1 MVFQEENADN
11 FIIIDGSSYLYRA
24 FYALPN
30 LKTSS
35 GLNSG
40 AIHGFA
46 NMLNRI
52 LNEYSPKYLVM
63 VFDAKGKNFRHDIYD
78 EYKANR
84 NSMPTE
90 LSEQTG
96 AIINLVEALG
106 VMVIQQKG
114 VEADDVIASLARQ
127 IKIKNSKTIISSG
140 DKDLAQ
146 LVDENTILMNNF
158 DSKVLDVEGVKEKF
172 GVWPNQIFDY
182 LCLVGDTSDNIPGVP
197 KVGPKTAVT
206 LLEQYNDLDNIIE
219 NSSQLKGKL
228 KENIESSLET
238 IELAKKLVALK
249 DNLKLSL
256 DPDQL
261 KRGLADKTKLE
272 TIIKKY
278 ELKTLSEKLNIK
290 AKKEIIKKDYNLIKN
305 LKELKKIIKECKL
318 SKIYS
323 FDTETTSLD
332 FHKAELV
339 GFSLSYKNNSSFY
352 CPLSHNSADDINL
365 PFDDTLD
372 ILRELLE
379 DKSLTVIGQNLKYDI
394 NVLKKYSVIFKN
406 RIEDTMLMSY
416 VISSSGKH
424 DMDTLSSKFLDHKPI
439 SYESVAGKGK
449 DQISFADVEISK
461 AVEYACEDADLTFLL
476 YQKLSTLLKKD
487 KKLLKIYTEI
497 EIKLMLIIAD
507 MEYIGV
513 SLNNKELSKQSQN
526 LAKRIDKIEKNI
538 YKISGREFNIS
549 SPKQIQEIFYD
560 ELKLPILKKTPKG
573 QPSTNEDVM
582 SQLAEDHELPN
593 LVLSYRNLLKLK
605 NTYTDK
611 LGDQVSNISNRLHTS
626 YNQTITITGRLSSSS
641 PNLQNIPI
649 RTDDGKKIRS
659 AFIPREGYKL
669 FSADYSQIEL
679 RIMAHLAKDPAMIE
693 SFLTGEDI
701 HSSTARKVFNI
712 KDEPS
717 SDQRR
722 AAKAINFGLIYG
734 ISAYG
739 LAKQLKIDNVEA
751 KGIIDTY
758 FAKYKRVKEFME
770 ELKELA
776 SKQEYVETMHGR
788 KVFLPNIS
796 HSNFQV
802 RSAAE
807 RTAINA
813 PIQGTAADI
822 IKIAMIN
829 IKEWLIRENIHN
841 VFMIMQVH
849 DELVFEIEDSDIHRY
864 GDKISDLMGSAEK
877 LSVPLLV
884 NTFSGSNWQ
893 ET

>member
-114 VEADDVIASLARQ
+114 VEADDVIASIARQ
-127 IKIKNSKTIISSG
+127 IKIENSKTIISSG

-172 GVWPNQIFDY
+172 GVRPSQIFDY

-206 LLEQYNDLDNIIE
+206 LLEQYNDLDNIIK

-256 DPDQL
+256 NPDQL
-261 KRGLADKTKLE
+261 KRGSADKTKLE

-290 AKKEIIKKDYNLIKN
+290 AKKEVIKKDYNLIKN

-394 NVLKKYSVIFKN
+394 NVLKKYSMIFKN

-476 YQKLSTLLKKD
+476 YQKLSRLLKKD

-611 LGDQVSNISNRLHTS
+611 LGNQVSDISNRLHTS

>member
-1 MVFQEENADN
+1 
-11 FIIIDGSSYLYRA
+11 
-24 FYALPN
+24 
-30 LKTSS
+30 
-35 GLNSG
+35 
-40 AIHGFA
+40 
-46 NMLNRI
+46 
-52 LNEYSPKYLVM
+52 
-63 VFDAKGKNFRHDIYD
+63 
-78 EYKANR
+78 
-84 NSMPTE
+84 
-90 LSEQTG
+90 
-96 AIINLVEALG
+96 
-106 VMVIQQKG
+106 
-114 VEADDVIASLARQ
+114 
-127 IKIKNSKTIISSG
+127 
-140 DKDLAQ
+140 
-146 LVDENTILMNNF
+146 
-158 DSKVLDVEGVKEKF
+158 
-172 GVWPNQIFDY
+172 
-182 LCLVGDTSDNIPGVP
+182 
-197 KVGPKTAVT
+197 
-206 LLEQYNDLDNIIE
+206 
-219 NSSQLKGKL
+219 
-228 KENIESSLET
+228 
-238 IELAKKLVALK
+238 
-249 DNLKLSL
+249 
-256 DPDQL
+256 
-261 KRGLADKTKLE
+261 
-272 TIIKKY
+272 
-278 ELKTLSEKLNIK
+278 
-290 AKKEIIKKDYNLIKN
+290 
-305 LKELKKIIKECKL
+305 
-318 SKIYS
+318 
-323 FDTETTSLD
+323 
-332 FHKAELV
+332 
-339 GFSLSYKNNSSFY
+339 
-352 CPLSHNSADDINL
+352 
-365 PFDDTLD
+365 
-372 ILRELLE
+372 
-379 DKSLTVIGQNLKYDI
+379 
-394 NVLKKYSVIFKN
+394 
-406 RIEDTMLMSY
+406 
-416 VISSSGKH
+416 
-424 DMDTLSSKFLDHKPI
+424 
-439 SYESVAGKGK
+439 
-449 DQISFADVEISK
+449 
-461 AVEYACEDADLTFLL
+461 
-476 YQKLSTLLKKD
+476 
-487 KKLLKIYTEI
+487 
-497 EIKLMLIIAD
+497 
-507 MEYIGV
+507 
-513 SLNNKELSKQSQN
+513 
-526 LAKRIDKIEKNI
+526 
-538 YKISGREFNIS
+538 
-549 SPKQIQEIFYD
+549 
-560 ELKLPILKKTPKG
+560 
-573 QPSTNEDVM
+573 M

-611 LGDQVSNISNRLHTS
+611 LGDQVSDISNRLHTS

-849 DELVFEIEDSDIHRY
+849 DELVFEIEDLDIHRY

>member
-114 VEADDVIASLARQ
+114 VEADDVIASIARQ
-127 IKIKNSKTIISSG
+127 IKIENSKTIISSG

-172 GVWPNQIFDY
+172 GVRPSQIFDY

-206 LLEQYNDLDNIIE
+206 LLEQYNDLDNIIK

-261 KRGLADKTKLE
+261 KRGSADKTKLE

-290 AKKEIIKKDYNLIKN
+290 AKKEVIKKDYNLIKN

-394 NVLKKYSVIFKN
+394 NVLKKYSMIFKN

-476 YQKLSTLLKKD
+476 YQKLSRLLKKD

-611 LGDQVSNISNRLHTS
+611 LGNQVSDISNRLHTS

>member
-114 VEADDVIASLARQ
+114 VEADDVIASIARQ

-172 GVWPNQIFDY
+172 GVRPSQIFDY

-206 LLEQYNDLDNIIE
+206 LLEQYNDLDNIIK

-261 KRGLADKTKLE
+261 KRGSADKTKLE

-290 AKKEIIKKDYNLIKN
+290 AKKEVIKKDYNLIKN

-394 NVLKKYSVIFKN
+394 NVLKKYSMIFKN

-476 YQKLSTLLKKD
+476 YQKLSRLLKKD

-611 LGDQVSNISNRLHTS
+611 LGNQVSDISNRLHTS

>member
-1 MVFQEENADN
+1 MVFQGENENN

-52 LNEYSPKYLVM
+52 VNEFKPKHLLM
-63 VFDAKGKNFRHDIYD
+63 VFDAKGKNFRHELYD
-78 EYKANR
+78 QYKANR
-84 NSMPTE
+84 GSMPSE

-96 AIINLVEALG
+96 AIIDLVKAYGITVVQE
-106 VMVIQQKG
+106 KG
-114 VEADDVIASLARQ
+114 VEADDVIATAVKQ
-127 IKIKNSKTIISSG
+127 FDVKNTKIIISSG

-146 LVDENTILMNNF
+146 LVNKNVVLINSF
-158 DSKVLDVEGVKEKF
+158 DSKILDHEGVKEKF
-172 GVWPNQIFDY
+172 GVNPNQIFDY

-206 LLEQYNDLDNIIE
+206 LLEKYGDLDNIVSK
-219 NSSQLKGKL
+219 SSELKGKL
-228 KENIESSLET
+228 RENIESSLET
-238 IELAKKLVALK
+238 IQLAKKLVALK
-249 DNLKLSL
+249 DDLKLPVDL
-256 DPDQL
+256 NKLQRNTIDEKQL
-261 KRGLADKTKLE
+261 EK
-272 TIIKKY
+272 IIKKY
-278 ELKTLSEKLNIK
+278 ELKALSEKLNIK
-290 AKKEIIKKDYNLIKN
+290 TKKKEIKKDYQLIKSITQ
-305 LKELKKIIKECKL
+305 LKKIIQECK
-318 SKIYS
+318 KCKAYS

-332 FHKAELV
+332 FNQAELV
-339 GFSLSYKNNSSFY
+339 GFSLSFTENQGFY
-352 CPLSHNSADDINL
+352 CPVGHNSSEDVNL
-365 PFDDTLD
+365 PLTEVLD
-372 ILRELLE
+372 IMRGLFE
-379 DKSLTVIGQNLKYDI
+379 DEKLTVIGQNFKYDI
-394 NVLKKYSVIFKN
+394 NVLKKYSITFKN
-406 RIEDTMLMSY
+406 SIEDTMLMSY
-416 VISSSGKH
+416 ILNSNGRH
-424 DMDTLSSKFLDHKPI
+424 DMDTLALKFLDHKPI

-449 DQISFADVEISK
+449 DQISFADVEITK
-461 AVEYACEDADLTFLL
+461 ATQYACEDADLTFLIF
-476 YQKLSTLLKKD
+476 QKLDSMLKKD
-487 KKLLKIYTEI
+487 KKLLKVYKDI
-497 EIKLMLIIAD
+497 EIKLMLIIAY

-513 SLNNKELSKQSQN
+513 SIDDQELKRQS
-526 LAKRIDKIEKNI
+526 LSLSKRIDKIENKI

-582 SQLAEDHELPN
+582 TQLAEDHELPN
-593 LVLSYRNLLKLK
+593 LILAYRNLLKLK

-611 LGDQVSNISNRLHTS
+611 LGDQVSDISNRLHTS
-626 YNQTITITGRLSSSS
+626 YNQTITLTGRLSSSS

-649 RTDDGKKIRS
+649 KTDDGKKIRS
-659 AFIPREGYKL
+659 AFIPREGYKI

-679 RIMAHLAKDPAMIE
+679 RIMAHLADDPAMID
-693 SFLTGEDI
+693 SFMTGEDI

-712 KDEPS
+712 KNEPS
-717 SDQRR
+717 SDERR

-739 LAKQLKIDNVEA
+739 LARQLKIDNIEA
-751 KGIIDTY
+751 KNIIDTY

-770 ELKELA
+770 ELKESA
-776 SKQEYVETMHGR
+776 NKNEYVETMHGR

-822 IKIAMIN
+822 LKIAMIN
-829 IKEWLIRENIHN
+829 INQWLVSDGIKN

-849 DELVFEIEDSDIHRY
+849 DELVFELEEADVENY
-864 GDKISDLMGSAEK
+864 GAKISNLMSTAEK
-877 LSVPLLV
+877 LSLPLVV
-884 NTFSGSNWQ
+884 NTFSGSNWR

>member
-84 NSMPTE
+84 NSMPAE

-106 VMVIQQKG
+106 VMVIQEKG
-114 VEADDVIASLARQ
+114 VEADDVIASIARQ

-172 GVWPNQIFDY
+172 GVRPSQIFDY

-261 KRGLADKTKLE
+261 KRGSADKTKLE
-272 TIIKKY
+272 KIIKKY

-290 AKKEIIKKDYNLIKN
+290 AKKEVIKKDYNLIKN

-318 SKIYS
+318 NKIYS

-611 LGDQVSNISNRLHTS
+611 LGDQVSDISNRLHTS

>member
-84 NSMPTE
+84 NSMPAE

-106 VMVIQQKG
+106 VMVIQEKG
-114 VEADDVIASLARQ
+114 VEADDVIASIARQ

-146 LVDENTILMNNF
+146 LVDDNTILMNNF

-172 GVWPNQIFDY
+172 GVRPSQIFDY

-206 LLEQYNDLDNIIE
+206 LLEQYNDLDNIIK

-261 KRGLADKTKLE
+261 KRGSADKAKLE

-290 AKKEIIKKDYNLIKN
+290 VKKEVIKKDYNLIKN

-394 NVLKKYSVIFKN
+394 NVLKKYSVFFKN

-439 SYESVAGKGK
+439 SYENVAGKGK

-611 LGDQVSNISNRLHTS
+611 LGDQVSDISNRLHTS

>member
-1 MVFQEENADN
+1 MVFQGENENN

-52 LNEYSPKYLVM
+52 VNEFKPKHLLM
-63 VFDAKGKNFRHDIYD
+63 VFDAKGKNFRHELYD
-78 EYKANR
+78 QYKANR
-84 NSMPTE
+84 GSMPSE

-96 AIINLVEALG
+96 AIIDLVKAYGITVVQE
-106 VMVIQQKG
+106 KG
-114 VEADDVIASLARQ
+114 VEADDVIATAVKQ
-127 IKIKNSKTIISSG
+127 FDVKNTRIIISSV

-146 LVDENTILMNNF
+146 LVNKNVVLINSF
-158 DSKVLDVEGVKEKF
+158 DSKILDQEGVKEKF
-172 GVWPNQIFDY
+172 GVNPNQIFDY

-206 LLEQYNDLDNIIE
+206 LLEKYGDLDNIVSK
-219 NSSQLKGKL
+219 SSELKGKL
-228 KENIESSLET
+228 RENIESSLET
-238 IELAKKLVALK
+238 IQLAKKLVALK
-249 DNLKLSL
+249 DDLKLPVDL
-256 DPDQL
+256 NKLQRNTIDEKQL
-261 KRGLADKTKLE
+261 EK
-272 TIIKKY
+272 IIKKY
-278 ELKTLSEKLNIK
+278 ELKALSEKLNIK
-290 AKKEIIKKDYNLIKN
+290 TKKKEIKKDYQLIKSITQ
-305 LKELKKIIKECKL
+305 LKKIIQECK
-318 SKIYS
+318 KCKAYS

-332 FHKAELV
+332 FNQAELV
-339 GFSLSYKNNSSFY
+339 GFSLSFTENQGFY
-352 CPLSHNSADDINL
+352 CPVGHNSSEDVNL
-365 PFDDTLD
+365 PLTEVLD
-372 ILRELLE
+372 IMRVLFE
-379 DKSLTVIGQNLKYDI
+379 DEKLTVIGQNFKYDI
-394 NVLKKYSVIFKN
+394 NVLKKYSITFKN
-406 RIEDTMLMSY
+406 SIEDTMLMSY
-416 VISSSGKH
+416 ILNSNGRH
-424 DMDTLSSKFLDHKPI
+424 DMDTLALKFLDHKPI

-449 DQISFADVEISK
+449 DQISFADVEITK
-461 AVEYACEDADLTFLL
+461 ATQYACEDADLTFLIF
-476 YQKLSTLLKKD
+476 QKLDSMLKKD
-487 KKLLKIYTEI
+487 KKLLKVYKDI
-497 EIKLMLIIAD
+497 EIKLMLIIAY

-513 SLNNKELSKQSQN
+513 SIDDQELKRQS
-526 LAKRIDKIEKNI
+526 LSLSKRIDKIENKI
-538 YKISGREFNIS
+538 YEISGREFNIS

-582 SQLAEDHELPN
+582 TQLAEDHELPN
-593 LVLSYRNLLKLK
+593 LILAYRNLLKLK

-611 LGDQVSNISNRLHTS
+611 LGDQVSDISNRLHTS
-626 YNQTITITGRLSSSS
+626 YNQTITLTGRLSSSS

-649 RTDDGKKIRS
+649 KTDDGKKIRS
-659 AFIPREGYKL
+659 AFIPREGYKI

-679 RIMAHLAKDPAMIE
+679 RIMAHLADDPAMID
-693 SFLTGEDI
+693 SFITGEDI

-712 KDEPS
+712 KNEPS
-717 SDQRR
+717 SDERR

-739 LAKQLKIDNVEA
+739 LARQLKIDNIEA
-751 KGIIDTY
+751 KNIIDTY

-770 ELKELA
+770 ELKESA
-776 SKQEYVETMHGR
+776 NKNEYVETMHGR

-822 IKIAMIN
+822 LKIAMIN
-829 IKEWLIRENIHN
+829 INQWLVSDGIKN

-849 DELVFEIEDSDIHRY
+849 DELVFELEEADVENY
-864 GDKISDLMGSAEK
+864 GAKISNLMSTAEK
-877 LSVPLLV
+877 LSLPLVV
-884 NTFSGSNWQ
+884 NTFSGSNWR

>member
-1 MVFQEENADN
+1 M
-11 FIIIDGSSYLYRA
+11 
-24 FYALPN
+24 
-30 LKTSS
+30 
-35 GLNSG
+35 
-40 AIHGFA
+40 
-46 NMLNRI
+46 
-52 LNEYSPKYLVM
+52 
-63 VFDAKGKNFRHDIYD
+63 
-78 EYKANR
+78 
-84 NSMPTE
+84 
-90 LSEQTG
+90 
-96 AIINLVEALG
+96 
-106 VMVIQQKG
+106 
-114 VEADDVIASLARQ
+114 
-127 IKIKNSKTIISSG
+127 
-140 DKDLAQ
+140 
-146 LVDENTILMNNF
+146 
-158 DSKVLDVEGVKEKF
+158 
-172 GVWPNQIFDY
+172 
-182 LCLVGDTSDNIPGVP
+182 
-197 KVGPKTAVT
+197 
-206 LLEQYNDLDNIIE
+206 
-219 NSSQLKGKL
+219 
-228 KENIESSLET
+228 
-238 IELAKKLVALK
+238 
-249 DNLKLSL
+249 
-256 DPDQL
+256 
-261 KRGLADKTKLE
+261 
-272 TIIKKY
+272 
-278 ELKTLSEKLNIK
+278 
-290 AKKEIIKKDYNLIKN
+290 
-305 LKELKKIIKECKL
+305 
-318 SKIYS
+318 
-323 FDTETTSLD
+323 
-332 FHKAELV
+332 
-339 GFSLSYKNNSSFY
+339 SYKNNLSFY
-352 CPLSHNSADDINL
+352 CPLSHNSADDVNL

-372 ILRELLE
+372 ILRELFE

-394 NVLKKYSVIFKN
+394 NVLKKYSMIFKN

-416 VISSSGKH
+416 VLSSSGKH

-526 LAKRIDKIEKNI
+526 LANRIEKIEKSI

-560 ELKLPILKKTPKG
+560 ELKLPILKKTPNR

-611 LGDQVSNISNRLHTS
+611 LGDQVSDISNRLHTS

>member
-114 VEADDVIASLARQ
+114 VEADDVIASIARQ
-127 IKIKNSKTIISSG
+127 IKIENSKTIISSG

-172 GVWPNQIFDY
+172 GVRPSQIFDY

-206 LLEQYNDLDNIIE
+206 LLEQYNDLDNIIK

-261 KRGLADKTKLE
+261 KRGSADKTKLE

-290 AKKEIIKKDYNLIKN
+290 AKKEVIKKDYNLIKN

-394 NVLKKYSVIFKN
+394 NVLKKYSMIFKN

-611 LGDQVSNISNRLHTS
+611 LGNQVSDISNRLHTS

>member
-114 VEADDVIASLARQ
+114 VEADDVIASIARQ
-127 IKIKNSKTIISSG
+127 IKIENSKTIISSG

-172 GVWPNQIFDY
+172 GVRPSQIFDY

-206 LLEQYNDLDNIIE
+206 LLEQYNDLDNIIK

-256 DPDQL
+256 DLDQL
-261 KRGLADKTKLE
+261 KRGSADKTKLE

-290 AKKEIIKKDYNLIKN
+290 AKKEVIKKDYNLIKN

-394 NVLKKYSVIFKN
+394 NVLKKYSMIFKN

-476 YQKLSTLLKKD
+476 YQKLSRLLKKD

-611 LGDQVSNISNRLHTS
+611 LGNQVSDISNRLHTS

>member
-114 VEADDVIASLARQ
+114 VEADDVIASIARQ
-127 IKIKNSKTIISSG
+127 IKIENSKTIISSG

-172 GVWPNQIFDY
+172 GVRPSQIFDY

-206 LLEQYNDLDNIIE
+206 LLEQYNDLDNIIK

-261 KRGLADKTKLE
+261 KRGSADKTKLE

-290 AKKEIIKKDYNLIKN
+290 AKKEVIKKDYNLIKN

-394 NVLKKYSVIFKN
+394 NVLKKYSMIFKN

-476 YQKLSTLLKKD
+476 YQKLSRLLKKD

-611 LGDQVSNISNRLHTS
+611 LGNQVSDISNRLHTS

-739 LAKQLKIDNVEA
+739 LAKQLKIDNAEA

>member
-1 MVFQEENADN
+1 M
-11 FIIIDGSSYLYRA
+11 
-24 FYALPN
+24 
-30 LKTSS
+30 
-35 GLNSG
+35 
-40 AIHGFA
+40 
-46 NMLNRI
+46 
-52 LNEYSPKYLVM
+52 
-63 VFDAKGKNFRHDIYD
+63 
-78 EYKANR
+78 
-84 NSMPTE
+84 
-90 LSEQTG
+90 
-96 AIINLVEALG
+96 
-106 VMVIQQKG
+106 
-114 VEADDVIASLARQ
+114 
-127 IKIKNSKTIISSG
+127 
-140 DKDLAQ
+140 
-146 LVDENTILMNNF
+146 
-158 DSKVLDVEGVKEKF
+158 
-172 GVWPNQIFDY
+172 
-182 LCLVGDTSDNIPGVP
+182 
-197 KVGPKTAVT
+197 
-206 LLEQYNDLDNIIE
+206 
-219 NSSQLKGKL
+219 
-228 KENIESSLET
+228 
-238 IELAKKLVALK
+238 
-249 DNLKLSL
+249 
-256 DPDQL
+256 
-261 KRGLADKTKLE
+261 
-272 TIIKKY
+272 
-278 ELKTLSEKLNIK
+278 
-290 AKKEIIKKDYNLIKN
+290 
-305 LKELKKIIKECKL
+305 
-318 SKIYS
+318 
-323 FDTETTSLD
+323 
-332 FHKAELV
+332 
-339 GFSLSYKNNSSFY
+339 SYKNNSSFY

-394 NVLKKYSVIFKN
+394 NVLKKYSMIFKN

-476 YQKLSTLLKKD
+476 YQKLSRLLKKD

-611 LGDQVSNISNRLHTS
+611 LGNQVSDISNRLHTS

>member
-1 MVFQEENADN
+1 M
-11 FIIIDGSSYLYRA
+11 
-24 FYALPN
+24 
-30 LKTSS
+30 
-35 GLNSG
+35 
-40 AIHGFA
+40 
-46 NMLNRI
+46 
-52 LNEYSPKYLVM
+52 
-63 VFDAKGKNFRHDIYD
+63 
-78 EYKANR
+78 
-84 NSMPTE
+84 
-90 LSEQTG
+90 
-96 AIINLVEALG
+96 
-106 VMVIQQKG
+106 
-114 VEADDVIASLARQ
+114 
-127 IKIKNSKTIISSG
+127 
-140 DKDLAQ
+140 
-146 LVDENTILMNNF
+146 
-158 DSKVLDVEGVKEKF
+158 
-172 GVWPNQIFDY
+172 
-182 LCLVGDTSDNIPGVP
+182 
-197 KVGPKTAVT
+197 
-206 LLEQYNDLDNIIE
+206 
-219 NSSQLKGKL
+219 
-228 KENIESSLET
+228 
-238 IELAKKLVALK
+238 AKKLVALK

-261 KRGLADKTKLE
+261 KRGSADKTKLE

-290 AKKEIIKKDYNLIKN
+290 AKKEVIKKDYNLIKN

-318 SKIYS
+318 NKIYS

-339 GFSLSYKNNSSFY
+339 GFSLSYKNNLSFY

-394 NVLKKYSVIFKN
+394 NVLKKYSVTFKN

-712 KDEPS
+712 KE
-717 SDQRR
+717 
-722 AAKAINFGLIYG
+722 
-734 ISAYG
+734 
-739 LAKQLKIDNVEA
+739 
-751 KGIIDTY
+751 
-758 FAKYKRVKEFME
+758 
-770 ELKELA
+770 
-776 SKQEYVETMHGR
+776 
-788 KVFLPNIS
+788 
-796 HSNFQV
+796 
-802 RSAAE
+802 
-807 RTAINA
+807 
-813 PIQGTAADI
+813 
-822 IKIAMIN
+822 
-829 IKEWLIRENIHN
+829 
-841 VFMIMQVH
+841 
-849 DELVFEIEDSDIHRY
+849 
-864 GDKISDLMGSAEK
+864 
-877 LSVPLLV
+877 
-884 NTFSGSNWQ
+884 
-893 ET
+893 

>member
-84 NSMPTE
+84 NSMPSE

-114 VEADDVIASLARQ
+114 VEADDVIASIARQ
-127 IKIKNSKTIISSG
+127 IKIENSKTIISSG

-206 LLEQYNDLDNIIE
+206 LLEQYNDLDNIIK

-256 DPDQL
+256 NPDQL
-261 KRGLADKTKLE
+261 KRGSADKTKLE

-290 AKKEIIKKDYNLIKN
+290 AKKEVIKKDYNLIKN

-406 RIEDTMLMSY
+406 KIEDTMLMSY

-476 YQKLSTLLKKD
+476 YQKLSALLKKD
-487 KKLLKIYTEI
+487 KKLLKIYAEI

-611 LGDQVSNISNRLHTS
+611 LGNQVSDISNRLHTS